1 MDRLLAFPGQHGSSG
16 PREPRGK
23 VQNKDHIPTCPQL
36 HRKDAGGGGQGK
48 SLPFPPCTGLWSPV
62 LKSDALKAG
71 FVLKLIRKNN
81 VLALGELAPEEVS
94 SLGVLEG

>member
-1 MDRLLAFPGQHGSSG
+1 MDRVLALPGQHGSSG
-16 PREPRGK
+16 PREPRRK
-23 VQNKDHIPTCPQL
+23 VQNKDRIPTCPQP

-48 SLPFPPCTGLWSPV
+48 SLPFPPCAGLWSPV

-81 VLALGELAPEEVS
+81 VPALGELAPEEGS
-94 SLGVLEG
+94 LLGVLEG